1 MAPRVPKKVDV
12 PENLGTNGDGVG
24 QIHLS
29 PGLLQLRAMGLSLN
43 CLLHFLLIFYSL
55 FTHFVPHFL
64 LTFYSLRSSLFTHF
78 FHWYLLDAIIFIR

>member
-29 PGLLQLRAMGLSLN
+29 PGLLQLSLN
-43 CLLHFLLIFYSL
+43 GKRRQQLIRE
-55 FTHFVPHFL
+55 TL
-64 LTFYSLRSSLFTHF
+64 LTIMFNERL
-78 FHWYLLDAIIFIR
+78 

>member
-29 PGLLQLRAMGLSLN
+29 PGQIQLGQLKLTQNFPKILN
-43 CLLHFLLIFYSL
+43 QITTSA
-55 FTHFVPHFL
+55 
-64 LTFYSLRSSLFTHF
+64 
-78 FHWYLLDAIIFIR
+78 D